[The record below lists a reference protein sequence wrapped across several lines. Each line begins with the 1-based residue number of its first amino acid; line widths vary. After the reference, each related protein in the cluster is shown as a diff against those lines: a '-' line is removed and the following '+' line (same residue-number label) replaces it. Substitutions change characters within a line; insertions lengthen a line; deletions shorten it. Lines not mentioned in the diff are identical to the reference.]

1 MSGLYDQLRRH
12 TPRRIR
18 RWAGPRVAR
27 LINEPRAFPDFV
39 IVGAQKAGTTSLYK
53 YLITHPQVVGASW
66 KELHFF
72 DIAYHRGVAWY
83 RSHFPRRRALETL
96 ADQLGRPVITGE
108 SSPYYLFHPHALRRL
123 AEHVPDTKLIVL
135 LRDPVTRA
143 YSHYQHQVRRG
154 REALSFEEAIER
166 EPERL
171 RGEQER
177 MLADES
183 YDSFNYRQFSYLARG
198 IYIDQLRELCSRFP
212 ASRVLVLKS
221 ETFFEQTQV
230 VYDRVTDFLG
240 LSRMALG
247 PARTSGGGTS
257 TPVVPGEQALRDY
270 FEPYNASL
278 HDLLGA
284 EFAWQRRLPAA
295 SP

>member
-1 MSGLYDQLRRH
+1 MPGLYDQLRKRA
-12 TPRRIR
+12 PRRLR
-18 RWAGPRVAR
+18 RWAGPHVAR
-27 LINEPRAFPDFV
+27 LLNEPCALPDFV

-53 YLITHPQVVGASW
+53 YLTTHPQVLGASR

-72 DIAYHRGVAWY
+72 DVAYHRGSAWY
-83 RSHFPRRRALETL
+83 RSHFPRRRARDAL
-96 ADQLGRPVITGE
+96 ADRLGRPVITGE
-108 SSPYYLFHPHALRRL
+108 SSPYYLFHPHAPRRL

-143 YSHYQHQVRRG
+143 YSHYRHQVRRG
-154 REALSFEEAIER
+154 RETLTFEEAIER

-171 RGEQER
+171 RGERER

-198 IYIDQLRELCSRFP
+198 VYIDQLRELHSRFP
-212 ASRVLVLKS
+212 GGNVLVLKS
-221 ETFFEQTQV
+221 ETLFGRTQA

-240 LSRMALG
+240 LSRATLG
-247 PARTSGGGTS
+247 PARTSGSGTS
-257 TPVVPGEQALRDY
+257 NPGVPGEQALHDY

-278 HDLLGA
+278 CDLLGA
-284 EFAWQRRLPAA
+284 EFAWR
-295 SP
+295 